1 MQLVG
6 HFRVAADESTIG
18 GGANY
23 MKIGYFCAR
32 AVLNPAFDIFQ
43 PNRDEVYIR

>member
-1 MQLVG
+1 MQVTG
-6 HFRVAADESTIG
+6 HFKAIAFGSTTRV
-18 GGANY
+18 GANY

-32 AVLNPAFDIFQ
+32 VVSNPAFDIFQ

>member
-1 MQLVG
+1 MVTLGSLPVKVQV
-6 HFRVAADESTIG
+6 G

-32 AVLNPAFDIFQ
+32 AELNPAFDIFQ

>member
-1 MQLVG
+1 MKVQKGVDG
-6 HFRVAADESTIG
+6 
-18 GGANY
+18 NY